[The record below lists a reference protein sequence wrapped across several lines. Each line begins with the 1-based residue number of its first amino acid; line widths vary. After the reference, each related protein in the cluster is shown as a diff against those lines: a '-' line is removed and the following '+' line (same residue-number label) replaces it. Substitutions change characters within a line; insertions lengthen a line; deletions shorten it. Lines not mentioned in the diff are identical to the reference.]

1 MKEKLAAL
9 AKEYAKLYE
18 EYDGLCGIDSNR
30 VHLTR
35 GEFEKMFPEYK
46 TRDRKKYKRTGDGIL
61 GVWDKVKKPLGGI
74 LATAAIIT
82 MLGFAGHDDLQEAQ
96 AKAPVKAPETEAI
109 VIEESKPEWTI
120 LGEFKVT
127 AYCSCRTCCG
137 VWADNRPNGVVYTAS
152 GEKAEAGKTIA
163 VDTSVIPFGTEVK
176 IGDTVY
182 TAQDTGSA
190 VKGNV
195 IDIYFDSH
203 GEALKHG
210 VKHLEVEVRNE

>member
-1 MKEKLAAL
+1 MKYRKTGG
-9 AKEYAKLYE
+9 
-18 EYDGLCGIDSNR
+18 GL
-30 VHLTR
+30 
-35 GEFEKMFPEYK
+35 
-46 TRDRKKYKRTGDGIL
+46 L

-96 AKAPVKAPETEAI
+96 
-109 VIEESKPEWTI
+109 SKSHLTPQVELKSELGELKSELKDEWKT

-127 AYCSCRTCCG
+127 AYCSCRKCCG
-137 VWADNRPNGVVYTAS
+137 VWAENRPNGIVYTAS

-163 VDTSVIPFGTEVK
+163 VDTSVIPLGTEVK
-176 IGDTVY
+176 IGDVIY

-195 IDIYFDSH
+195 IDIYFDNH
-203 GEALKHG
+203 EDAVKHG
-210 VKHLEVEVRNE
+210 VKHLEVEVKK

>member
-1 MKEKLAAL
+1 MKYRKTGG
-9 AKEYAKLYE
+9 
-18 EYDGLCGIDSNR
+18 GL
-30 VHLTR
+30 
-35 GEFEKMFPEYK
+35 
-46 TRDRKKYKRTGDGIL
+46 L
-61 GVWDKVKKPLGGI
+61 GVWDKAKKPLGGI

-96 AKAPVKAPETEAI
+96 AKAPETEAI
-109 VIEESKPEWTI
+109 VVEESKPEWTS

-127 AYCSCRTCCG
+127 AYCSCRKCCG

-176 IGDTVY
+176 IGDVIY

-195 IDIYFDSH
+195 IDIYFESH
-203 GEALKHG
+203 EDAVKHG
-210 VKHLEVEVRNE
+210 VKHLEVEVKDDLAI